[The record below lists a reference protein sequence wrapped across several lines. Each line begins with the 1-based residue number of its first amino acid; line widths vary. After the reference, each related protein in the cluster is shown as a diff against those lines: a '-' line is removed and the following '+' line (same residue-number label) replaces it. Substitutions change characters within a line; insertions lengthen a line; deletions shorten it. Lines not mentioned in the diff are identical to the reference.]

1 MGGATRSDKL
11 KDDVAV
17 VTGATQ
23 DIGKVIA
30 EQLASGSG
38 SHVITLGRQAQRP
51 SVPSVARSSLDDRSD
66 RRCRRPQGAL
76 VGIAIPS
83 ATSGERAVDGA
94 KSVFRQWLR
103 ERKRSRKRTTALRNS
118 GAVFLS
124 PGKSGRTW
132 VRAMLSQVC
141 HLAFETPVDQLIS
154 DDNLHRLDKR
164 APSVL
169 FTHGVDEPNAL
180 LRQLN
185 AKGLRD
191 KHVIAL
197 VRDPRDVLVS
207 RYHHFHNRS
216 ARFARQHGGKQRPTS
231 KAIGDF
237 IRAGNRIERL
247 VRRIDEFRT
256 LAASVPSGHLFQYEA
271 FRREPEAQLATLL
284 RAIDCA
290 VDDVHIAAAVEFA
303 RFENLKKREAESF
316 YQTESMRPGD
326 PSQPNSF
333 KVRRGKV
340 GGFRDELS
348 PTEIA
353 EIDARIDAL
362 LAPGLGYRSDEQ
374 KAAVNL

>member
-1 MGGATRSDKL
+1 MDGVTSAFSKWL
-11 KDDVAV
+11 K
-17 VTGATQ
+17 
-23 DIGKVIA
+23 
-30 EQLASGSG
+30 
-38 SHVITLGRQAQRP
+38 
-51 SVPSVARSSLDDRSD
+51 
-66 RRCRRPQGAL
+66 
-76 VGIAIPS
+76 
-83 ATSGERAVDGA
+83 
-94 KSVFRQWLR
+94 
-103 ERKRSRKRTTALRNS
+103 ERKRSRKRTAALRNS
-118 GAVFLS
+118 DVVFLS

-141 HLAFETPVDQLIS
+141 HLAFDTPVDELIS
-154 DDNLHRLDKR
+154 DDNLHRRDQR

-169 FTHGVDEPNAL
+169 FTHGVDEPDAL
-180 LRQLN
+180 IRQLN

-216 ARFARQHGGKQRPTS
+216 ARFARQHGDEQRPTS
-231 KAIGDF
+231 KAVGDF
-237 IRAGNRIERL
+237 ILGGKRIEQL

-256 LAASVPSGHLFQYEA
+256 LTASVPNGHFFQYEA
-271 FRREPEAQLATLL
+271 FRREPEAQLAALL

-290 VDDVHIAAAVEFA
+290 VDDAPISAAVEFA

-316 YQTESMRPGD
+316 YQSEILQPGD
-326 PSQPNSF
+326 PAEPNSF

-348 PTEIA
+348 PAEIA